1 MLILPLVFVTGCSE
15 EEENPAGS
23 SESYTIED
31 LAGDW
36 SVTSETHEESMS
48 IDYAAMYAM
57 LDEDE
62 CAEEGG
68 TYSEANGCTVD
79 SDMLSQL
86 VAMQCAYLGGT
97 ASGSTCTSTEIELHC
112 CGEGTG
118 VASMALTIVDHGD
131 HGDITLVRTETD
143 GEVDTQ
149 YGVITVDGTDITI
162 VMAHDDHDDHDHEN
176 DHSDCEA
183 YSESEC
189 ETHVDC
195 EWHSDE
201 MMCEDAD
208 DHDDHGD
215 DDHDDHGD
223 DDHDDH
229 GDDHDED
236 EGLSGTLSIDG
247 DTATMVFPMEVDD
260 SDYGDYYYGGYDYFS
275 IPGMTT
281 SATMTIVLEKQ

>member
-1 MLILPLVFVTGCSE
+1 MKRIFTYMLILPLVFVTGCSEE

-36 SVTSETHEESMS
+36 SVTSETHEMSMS

-62 CAEEGG
+62 CADEGG

-86 VAMQCAYLGGT
+86 VAMQCAYVGGT

-118 VASMALTIVDHGD
+118 VSSMALTIVDHGD

-143 GEVDTQ
+143 GEVDTD

-162 VMAHDDHDDHDHEN
+162 VMAHDDHDDH
-176 DHSDCEA
+176 
-183 YSESEC
+183 
-189 ETHVDC
+189 
-195 EWHSDE
+195 
-201 MMCEDAD
+201 
-208 DHDDHGD
+208 GD
-215 DDHDDHGD
+215 DDHDDDG
-223 DDHDDH
+223 
-229 GDDHDED
+229 DED